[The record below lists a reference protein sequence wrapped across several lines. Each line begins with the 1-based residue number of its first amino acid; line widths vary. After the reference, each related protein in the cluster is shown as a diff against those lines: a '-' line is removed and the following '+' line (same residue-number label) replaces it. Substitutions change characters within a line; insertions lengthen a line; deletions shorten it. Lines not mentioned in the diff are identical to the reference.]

1 MVISGLFVSSSKE
14 ELLTSNAR
22 DEQRGGDSYYLRE
35 WWCVDCQGQKPLHHS
50 KRSKA
55 SLLFL
60 EWIDGKKSFMEAEF
74 LQQKTWIYQI
84 VKEFIKLE
92 TLSYNAIGCLAFKS
106 EDKPDTLWS

>member
-1 MVISGLFVSSSKE
+1 MQEMNSEVTTLITLENAGVWIAKAKSRCIIPSG
-14 ELLTSNAR
+14 AR
-22 DEQRGGDSYYLRE
+22 PPYF
-35 WWCVDCQGQKPLHHS
+35 
-50 KRSKA
+50 
-55 SLLFL
+55 FL